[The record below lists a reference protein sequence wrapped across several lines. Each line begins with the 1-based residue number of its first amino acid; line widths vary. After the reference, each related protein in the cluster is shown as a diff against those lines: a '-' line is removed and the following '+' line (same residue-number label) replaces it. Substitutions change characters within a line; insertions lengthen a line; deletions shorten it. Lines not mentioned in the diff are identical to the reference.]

1 MKLQQHCDSFMSP
14 YVVTKQGFVMRR
26 IKKLK
31 KFEQNPNNVSF
42 HDLTWRSN
50 MIKDLKYYMSLTYPV
65 ILSEI
70 KDAGEHI
77 FSAVIEDLPGL
88 EVYAYSVEE
97 LLRELEEAKESWIA
111 TALELN
117 RPIKE
122 PRDSF
127 KEYSG
132 RTTIRMSKS
141 LHKRLADLTERE
153 SISLNALINQLLER
167 STSNDCIHQILVP
180 EH

>member
-1 MKLQQHCDSFMSP
+1 M
-14 YVVTKQGFVMRR
+14 V
-26 IKKLK
+26 
-31 KFEQNPNNVSF
+31 
-42 HDLTWRSN
+42 
-50 MIKDLKYYMSLTYPV
+50 KDLNYYMDLTYPV
-65 ILSEI
+65 VISEF
-70 KDAGEHI
+70 KDAGENV
-77 FSAVIEDLPGL
+77 FSARIEDMPGL

-97 LLRELEEAKESWIA
+97 LLRELKEAKESWLE
-111 TALELN
+111 TALELK

-141 LHKRLADLTERE
+141 LHKRLADLAEEE

-167 STSNDCIHQILVP
+167 STSNDCIPPTLQVHESVP
-180 EH
+180 GTISCTSGKSSSY